1 MSSTARILKSLG
13 PGAYM
18 AKTDLKLADD
28 WNLLGIYCQ
37 SCYYVDLYL
46 PIGLRSSPFL
56 FNQISEALQWIL
68 KHNYSLGHVLH
79 ILDDFF
85 IAESSKLACLENFS
99 TLLLKCSRP
108 FGYQ

>member
-1 MSSTARILKSLG
+1 M
-13 PGAYM
+13 PVHP
-18 AKTDLKLADD
+18 DD
-28 WNLLGIYCQ
+28 WNLLGIYWQ
-37 SCYYVDLYL
+37 SRYYVDLHL
-46 PIGLRSSPFL
+46 PIELCSSPFL

-68 KHNYSLGHVLH
+68 KHNYSLGHVLY

-99 TLLLKCSRP
+99 TLLLKCSCP